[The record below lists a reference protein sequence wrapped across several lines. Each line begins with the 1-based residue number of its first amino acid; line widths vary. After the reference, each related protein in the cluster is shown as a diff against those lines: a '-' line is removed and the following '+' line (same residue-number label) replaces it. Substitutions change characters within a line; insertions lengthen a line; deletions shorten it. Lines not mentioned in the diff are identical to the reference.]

1 MSSNP
6 SNEGLKV
13 TDKRPQFDE
22 SPNLPVVADSN
33 AIIFEAMKKNFTPE
47 QIEKMMDLAER
58 NQKNIARQAFF
69 EALANFKAGAPPVKK
84 DKFNKFFNSHYTS
97 LGNLLDTYNP
107 ALGKHGLSISHP
119 TPNQTDK
126 TMTVECRLAHRL
138 GHTESV
144 SMTAPIDQ
152 AAIGKQSGE
161 RSRNPIQDIKSTFTY
176 LRSATCEAILGVA
189 GTEGTVDDDGN
200 GAGGDGKMTPFE
212 KWEIKCR
219 EVCEAANV
227 LEDIVQ
233 WWPDNSAQI
242 KKELKTAD
250 AAKINNMINIRRREL
265 KAVECEAKREPGSDG

>member
-1 MSSNP
+1 METP
-6 SNEGLKV
+6 ALKIE
-13 TDKRPQFDE
+13 DKRFKESE
-22 SPNLPVVADSN
+22 SPNLPVTIDSN

-69 EALANFKAGAPPVKK
+69 EALANFKAEAPPVKK
-84 DKFNKFFNSHYTS
+84 DKFNKFFSSHYTS

-107 ALGKHGLSISHP
+107 VLGKHGLSISHP

-152 AAIGKQSGE
+152 AAVGRVSGE

-200 GAGGDGKMTPFE
+200 IAGGNGKMTAYE
-212 KWEIKCR
+212 QWEAKAK
-219 EVCEAANV
+219 EVCEGAKTPDD
-227 LEDIVQ
+227 LIP
-233 WWPDNSAQI
+233 WWPANKEAML
-242 KKELKTAD
+242 KELKEKD
-250 AAKINNMINIRRREL
+250 AAKIRAMVVNRKKEME
-265 KAVECEAKREPGSDG
+265 KGGREPGEEG

>member
-1 MSSNP
+1 METP
-6 SNEGLKV
+6 ALKIE
-13 TDKRPQFDE
+13 DKRFKESE
-22 SPNLPVVADSN
+22 SPNLPVTINSN

-69 EALANFKAGAPPVKK
+69 EALANFKAEAPPVKK

-152 AAIGKQSGE
+152 AAIGKSSGE

-200 GAGGDGKMTPFE
+200 SAGNGKMTPFE
-212 KWEIKCR
+212 QWEIKCQ
-219 EVCEAANV
+219 EILDNSKT
-227 LEDIVQ
+227 LEDIIK

-242 KKELKTAD
+242 KKELKPAD
-250 AAKINNMINIRRREL
+250 AAMIHAMVVARKKEL
-265 KAVECEAKREPGSDG
+265 QAAERVPGSDDK